1 MVINYNNLKGVYILD
16 SNSLWKIVILFISLF
31 LSSLF
36 SASETALMSLSKIR
50 VEQMK
55 KDGIKGSNRVDKL
68 LSDPNRLLSSILI
81 GNNLVNIAGSALM
94 TSLAIDTFGNKGVGI
109 ATGLMTFLILVF
121 AEITPKSL
129 AAKNSEKLS
138 LKLSAFVYLNMLVV
152 TPISIALSKVTNFLI
167 KILGGDVINQ
177 ESLITHDELK
187 TIVNV
192 SHKEGVLEGEEK
204 DMITNVFN
212 FRDSYVA
219 DVMIPRV
226 DMVTIDVDLPYSE
239 IINLMSD
246 KRFSRIP
253 VFEGNLDNIIGILF
267 IKDLAFFPSD
277 YQDNINLRDYL
288 REPYFTYGFKPLKD
302 LFQEMKAN
310 RIHLAIVIDE
320 YGGTEGIITM
330 EDLIEEIVGEIE
342 DEYDSLIKNIEIIRE
357 NEYIVNGNIRISEI
371 NELIN
376 LELKSDDF
384 DTIAGFVIGL
394 IDEIPKINEEITYEN
409 LRFIVESVEKNRVE
423 KIRIIKTN

>member
-1 MVINYNNLKGVYILD
+1 MVINYNNLKGVFILD

-55 KDGIKGSNRVDKL
+55 KDGIKGSIRVDKL

-109 ATGLMTFLILVF
+109 ATGVMTFLILVF

-138 LKLSAFVYLNMLVV
+138 LKLSSFVYLNMLVV
-152 TPISIALSKVTNFLI
+152 TPISIALSKITNFLI

-177 ESLITHDELK
+177 ESFITHDELK

-246 KRFSRIP
+246 KKFSRIP
-253 VFEGNLDNIIGILF
+253 VFEGDLDNIIGILF

-277 YQDNINLRDYL
+277 YQANINLRDYI

-342 DEYDSLIKNIEIIRE
+342 DEYDSLIKNIEVIRE

-376 LELKSDDF
+376 LDLKSDDF